1 MLGKHNMKRALLL
14 FIVTIFVVA
23 CSRDTEKDSNHPQ
36 MESNNS
42 LTESTVKGIPPM
54 PATKGLYD
62 FSECKAKFKVGT
74 EDYKGCVKAK
84 YPNVKFAGEER

>member
-1 MLGKHNMKRALLL
+1 MLEKHNMKRVLLL

-23 CSRDTEKDSNHPQ
+23 CSRDAEKDSDHFQ
-36 MESNNS
+36 MEFNSS
-42 LTESTVKGIPPM
+42 LTESAVKGIPPR